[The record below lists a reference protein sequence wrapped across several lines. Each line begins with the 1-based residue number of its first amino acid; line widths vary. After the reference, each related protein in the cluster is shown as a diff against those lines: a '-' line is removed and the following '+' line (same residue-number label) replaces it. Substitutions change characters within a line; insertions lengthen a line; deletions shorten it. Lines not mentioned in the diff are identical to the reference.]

1 MEIPCAEWA
10 YALTSSKDL
19 QSKAGEKH
27 LLEFLEL
34 IRQRVE
40 KAASVNETSFFSSFE
55 AFGTPKTLKPYTH
68 AQYEG
73 CGNTGTYGCA
83 NQASGTEDDH
93 HSPLSPEIY
102 LKLRME
108 PQMRFYQ
115 SRLPTYYRTRT
126 ISEVLLMIGT
136 LSGTLMAFLDVSE
149 WAAVV
154 TAVATLVT
162 AWVAFHGTS
171 RKLTRYSNTVSKG
184 LSILLWWKHMTP
196 IEKSS
201 VTNVNQLVMICED
214 LFERER
220 ESWQSTSMATKL
232 LTDAAAATSGSAQ
245 EDDDSD
251 KGSQQATD
259 KQD

>member
-1 MEIPCAEWA
+1 
-10 YALTSSKDL
+10 
-19 QSKAGEKH
+19 
-27 LLEFLEL
+27 
-34 IRQRVE
+34 
-40 KAASVNETSFFSSFE
+40 
-55 AFGTPKTLKPYTH
+55 
-68 AQYEG
+68 
-73 CGNTGTYGCA
+73 
-83 NQASGTEDDH
+83 
-93 HSPLSPEIY
+93 
-102 LKLRME
+102 
-108 PQMRFYQ
+108 MRFYQ

-126 ISEVLLMIGT
+126 ISEVLLIIGT

-149 WAAVV
+149 WTAVV

-184 LSILLWWKHMTP
+184 LSILLWWEHMTP

-232 LTDAAAATSGSAQ
+232 LTDAKAATSGSAQ